1 MIDLWYLERRK
12 QEKHIELFPFHRTF
26 IRFRI
31 LHSNWVRLN
40 LSISCF
46 IMVCLHGK
54 VIVIVASQIFSLL
67 SQLTFIRMVQEL
79 SFFLSNTIYYF
90 RSTINPLHPD
100 ISMHTLH
107 TILNILNT
115 FPYVLAGRICL
126 TVKRFF
132 ILITLMFDSGVI
144 LKGEIRR

>member
-1 MIDLWYLERRK
+1 MK
-12 QEKHIELFPFHRTF
+12 LFPIHRKF

-100 ISMHTLH
+100 IIMHTLQ
-107 TILNILNT
+107 TILNT

-144 LKGEIRR
+144 LKGEIGR

>member
-1 MIDLWYLERRK
+1 MSFF
-12 QEKHIELFPFHRTF
+12 LFTSKF
-26 IRFRI
+26 IIFQI

-100 ISMHTLH
+100 ISMHTLQ
-107 TILNILNT
+107 TILNT

-144 LKGEIRR
+144 LKGEIGR

>member
-1 MIDLWYLERRK
+1 MK
-12 QEKHIELFPFHRTF
+12 LFPIHRKF

-31 LHSNWVRLN
+31 QHSNWVRLN

>member
-1 MIDLWYLERRK
+1 MK
-12 QEKHIELFPFHRTF
+12 LFPIHRKF

-100 ISMHTLH
+100 ISMHTLQ
-107 TILNILNT
+107 TILNT

-144 LKGEIRR
+144 LKGEIGR

>member
-1 MIDLWYLERRK
+1 MSFF
-12 QEKHIELFPFHRTF
+12 LFTSKLIIFW
-26 IRFRI
+26 I

-40 LSISCF
+40 LFISCF

-100 ISMHTLH
+100 ISMHTLQ
-107 TILNILNT
+107 TILNT

-144 LKGEIRR
+144 LKGEIGR

>member
-1 MIDLWYLERRK
+1 MSFFLLTSK
-12 QEKHIELFPFHRTF
+12 L
-26 IRFRI
+26 IRFWI

-40 LSISCF
+40 LFISCF

-107 TILNILNT
+107 TVLNT
-115 FPYVLAGRICL
+115 FPYVLARRICL
-126 TVKRFF
+126 TFKRFF
-132 ILITLMFDSGVI
+132 SLLLLPLFS
-144 LKGEIRR
+144 

>member
-1 MIDLWYLERRK
+1 M
-12 QEKHIELFPFHRTF
+12 
-26 IRFRI
+26 
-31 LHSNWVRLN
+31 
-40 LSISCF
+40 
-46 IMVCLHGK
+46 
-54 VIVIVASQIFSLL
+54 A
-67 SQLTFIRMVQEL
+67 QEL
-79 SFFLSNTIYYF
+79 SLFLSNTIYYF

-107 TILNILNT
+107 TVLNT

>member
-1 MIDLWYLERRK
+1 MK
-12 QEKHIELFPFHRTF
+12 LFPIHRKF

-31 LHSNWVRLN
+31 QHSNWVRLN

-115 FPYVLAGRICL
+115 FPYLLAGRICL

>member
-1 MIDLWYLERRK
+1 MKLFPIRRK
-12 QEKHIELFPFHRTF
+12 F

-107 TILNILNT
+107 TVLNT
-115 FPYVLAGRICL
+115 FPYVLARRICL

-144 LKGEIRR
+144 LKGEIRC

>member
-1 MIDLWYLERRK
+1 MTEAGKTHWAFSIHQQVRLW
-12 QEKHIELFPFHRTF
+12 
-26 IRFRI
+26 I

-40 LSISCF
+40 LFISCF

-67 SQLTFIRMVQEL
+67 SQPTFIRMVQEL

-107 TILNILNT
+107 TILNT

>member
-1 MIDLWYLERRK
+1 MK
-12 QEKHIELFPFHRTF
+12 LFPIHRKF

-31 LHSNWVRLN
+31 QHSNWVRLN

-126 TVKRFF
+126 TAKRFF

>member
-1 MIDLWYLERRK
+1 MSFF
-12 QEKHIELFPFHRTF
+12 LFTYKF
-26 IRFRI
+26 IRFQI
-31 LHSNWVRLN
+31 QHSNWVRLN
-40 LSISCF
+40 LFISCF

-100 ISMHTLH
+100 ISMHTLQ
-107 TILNILNT
+107 TILNT

-144 LKGEIRR
+144 LKGEIGR